1 MRITN
6 AKDIVAAIRAEHLSL
21 ASIAYIKSVVSL
33 LEQGGGSR
41 GSYLVLSSD
50 GIAVHSSVLDKNGR
64 ELRYKPENKELRH
77 SILRIIF
84 DADTD
89 ELFTVSSVAVRPVPK
104 DRKAFEPAWQ
114 DYRDGKI
121 FY

>member
-6 AKDIVAAIRAEHLSL
+6 AKDIVTAIRAEHLSL
-21 ASIAYIKSVVSL
+21 ASIAYIKSIVSL
-33 LEQGGGSR
+33 LEKGGGSR

-50 GIAVHSSVLDKNGR
+50 GIAVHPSVLDKNGR

-77 SILRIIF
+77 SILRITF
-84 DADTD
+84 DAGTD
-89 ELFTVSSVAVRPVPK
+89 EFFMVSSVAVRPAPK
-104 DRKAFEPAWQ
+104 DHKAFESAWQ

>member
-1 MRITN
+1 
-6 AKDIVAAIRAEHLSL
+6 
-21 ASIAYIKSVVSL
+21 
-33 LEQGGGSR
+33 
-41 GSYLVLSSD
+41 
-50 GIAVHSSVLDKNGR
+50 VHSSVLDKNGR

-89 ELFTVSSVAVRPVPK
+89 ELFTISSVAVRPVPK